1 MRLGAIPETPLE
13 WLGLRLGRVP
23 TPLIDTHL
31 AFAFARTVMVAAR
44 VGVFE
49 ALAEGAASSDEVARR
64 CGTAPVPTRRLVMAL
79 VGVGYLT
86 PAGADRVALGRHVR
100 RWLTRDS
107 ATSVVDKVA
116 FAFDEWRLVEGY
128 EDYVRR
134 GVTFGMHGVAAA
146 ARGGPAETAASAPD
160 APSGDGAPS
169 AGDGGADADAAKE
182 AWVRYQ
188 RGLRAVAVV
197 SADEVARR
205 TPVPAGA
212 RRLID
217 LGGGHGLFA
226 AAILRRYPGLSAT
239 VLDLAPAVD
248 AALAAGVPADLRGRL
263 EHRVAD
269 ALNDPLGDDDVDVV
283 FASQL
288 NHHFGEAD
296 NRALAVRVA
305 AALRSGGVY
314 VVQDLAR
321 PADPREA
328 RRARLG
334 ALLDLYFGATSDG
347 GTYPIAAMRAW
358 QTAAGLRPARVR
370 WLRTLP
376 GLVQQTAVKP

>member
-31 AFAFARTVMVAAR
+31 AFAFARTVMVAVQ

-49 ALAEGAASSDEVARR
+49 ALAEGPASPEEVARR

-79 VGVGYLT
+79 VGVGYLK
-86 PAGADRVALGRHVR
+86 PAGTDRVALGRHVA
-100 RWLTRDS
+100 RWLTRGS
-107 ATSVVDKVA
+107 AMSVVDKVA

-128 EDYVRR
+128 EDYVRH
-134 GVTFGMHGVAAA
+134 GVAVGMHGAAAA
-146 ARGGPAETAASAPD
+146 ARGVAAGAVPGAD
-160 APSGDGAPS
+160 DDRAPSGGDGAE
-169 AGDGGADADAAKE
+169 AAAND

-188 RGLRAVAVV
+188 RGLRAVAAV
-197 SADEVARR
+197 SAEEVARR

-226 AAILRRYPGLSAT
+226 AALLRRHPGLRAT
-239 VLDLAPAVD
+239 VIDLAPAVD
-248 AALAAGVPADLRGRL
+248 AALAAGVPADLHGRL

-269 ALNDPLGDDDVDVV
+269 ALNDPLGDGDVDVV

-296 NRALAVRVA
+296 NRALATRVA

-358 QTAAGLRPARVR
+358 QTGAGLRPARVR

-376 GLVQQTAVKP
+376 GLVQQAAVKP

>member
-1 MRLGAIPETPLE
+1 VRLGAIPETPLE

-31 AFAFARTVMVAAR
+31 AFAFARTVMVAVR

-49 ALAEGAASSDEVARR
+49 ALADGPATPDEIARR
-64 CGTAPVPTRRLVMAL
+64 CGTAPVPTRRLTMAL
-79 VGVGYLT
+79 VGVGYLE

-100 RWLTRDS
+100 RWLLRAS
-107 ATSVVDKVA
+107 PASVVDKVA

-128 EDYVRR
+128 EDYVRS
-134 GVTFGMHGVAAA
+134 GVSVGMHGGSAA
-146 ARGGPAETAASAPD
+146 ARGAAAGGGAGAEPGANAGGPDATAAVD
-160 APSGDGAPS
+160 AGV
-169 AGDGGADADAAKE
+169 DAE
-182 AWVRYQ
+182 AWGRYQ

-205 TPVPAGA
+205 TPVPRGA
-212 RRLID
+212 RTLVD

-226 AAILRRYPGLSAT
+226 AALLRRHPDLRAT
-239 VLDLAPAVD
+239 VLDLEPAV
-248 AALAAGVPADLRGRL
+248 AAAHEVGVPADLRGRL
-263 EHRVAD
+263 VHRVAD
-269 ALNDPLGDDDVDVV
+269 ALRDPLGAGDVDVV

-296 NRALAVRVA
+296 NRALAARIA
-305 AALRSGGVY
+305 TALRPGGVY
-314 VVQDLAR
+314 VIQDLAR
-321 PADPREA
+321 PADAREA

-347 GTYPIAAMRAW
+347 GTYPIAAMRGW
-358 QTAAGLRPARVR
+358 QEGAGLRPTPVR

-376 GLVQQTAVKP
+376 GLVQQAAVKP

>member
-1 MRLGAIPETPLE
+1 
-13 WLGLRLGRVP
+13 
-23 TPLIDTHL
+23 
-31 AFAFARTVMVAAR
+31 
-44 VGVFE
+44 
-49 ALAEGAASSDEVARR
+49 
-64 CGTAPVPTRRLVMAL
+64 
-79 VGVGYLT
+79 
-86 PAGADRVALGRHVR
+86 
-100 RWLTRDS
+100 
-107 ATSVVDKVA
+107 
-116 FAFDEWRLVEGY
+116 VEGY

-134 GVTFGMHGVAAA
+134 GVAVGMHGAAAA
-146 ARGGPAETAASAPD
+146 AR
-160 APSGDGAPS
+160 APSTVGA
-169 AGDGGADADAAKE
+169 AGLDGGDADVRPTSVDADA
-182 AWVRYQ
+182 WLRYQ
-188 RGLRAVAVV
+188 RGLRAVAAV

-205 TPVPAGA
+205 TPVPRGA

-226 AAILRRYPGLSAT
+226 AALLRRHPGLSAT
-239 VLDLAPAVD
+239 VLDLAPAVE
-248 AALAAGVPADLRGRL
+248 AARAAGVPADLRGRL

-269 ALNDPLGDDDVDVV
+269 ALNDPLGAGDVDVV

-296 NRALAVRVA
+296 NRALAARVA
-305 AALRSGGVY
+305 TALRSGGAY
-314 VVQDLAR
+314 VIQDLAR

-358 QTAAGLRPARVR
+358 QSAAGLRPLGVR

-376 GLVQQTAVKP
+376 GLVQQVAVKP

>member
-49 ALAEGAASSDEVARR
+49 ALAEGPASPEEVARR

-79 VGVGYLT
+79 VGVGYLI
-86 PAGADRVALGRHVR
+86 PAGAEQVALGRHVR

-107 ATSVVDKVA
+107 ATSVLDKVA

-134 GVTFGMHGVAAA
+134 GVAVGMHGVAAA
-146 ARGGPAETAASAPD
+146 AGRGAGAGAPLSAAD
-160 APSGDGAPS
+160 APSS
-169 AGDGGADADAAKE
+169 DGGVADAVAANDA
-182 AWVRYQ
+182 WGRYQ

-205 TPVPAGA
+205 TPVPTGA

-226 AAILRRYPGLSAT
+226 AALLRRHPALRAT

-248 AALAAGVPADLRGRL
+248 AALAVGVPADLRGRL

-269 ALNDPLGDDDVDVV
+269 ALNDPLGDGDVDVV

-296 NRALAVRVA
+296 NRALAARVA

-358 QTAAGLRPARVR
+358 QTDAGLRPARVR

-376 GLVQQTAVKP
+376 GLVQQAAVKP

>member
-13 WLGLRLGRVP
+13 WLALRLGRVP

-31 AFAFARTVMVAAR
+31 AFAFARTVMVAVR
-44 VGVFE
+44 VGAFE
-49 ALAEGAASSDEVARR
+49 ALAEGPATPDEVARR
-64 CGTAPVPTRRLVMAL
+64 CGTAPVPTRRLLMAL
-79 VGVGYLT
+79 VGVGYLR
-86 PAGADRVALGRHVR
+86 PAGADRVALGGHVG
-100 RWLTRDS
+100 RWLTRGS

-128 EDYVRR
+128 EAYVRR
-134 GVTFGMHGVAAA
+134 GVSVGMHGAAAA
-146 ARGGPAETAASAPD
+146 ARGGSVGSGSAATD
-160 APSGDGAPS
+160 AAL
-169 AGDGGADADAAKE
+169 AGDAEPSSDDADAWE
-182 AWVRYQ
+182 RYQ
-188 RGLRAVAVV
+188 RGLRAVATV
-197 SADEVARR
+197 SAHEVARR

-212 RRLID
+212 RHLID

-226 AAILRRYPGLSAT
+226 AALLRRHPGLRAT
-239 VLDLAPAVD
+239 VIDLAPAVE
-248 AALAAGVPADLRGRL
+248 AARAAGTPTDLRGRI
-263 EHRVAD
+263 EHVVAD
-269 ALNDPLGDDDVDVV
+269 ALRDPLGDGDVDVV

-305 AALRSGGVY
+305 AALRPGGVY

-321 PADPREA
+321 PADAREA

-358 QTAAGLRPARVR
+358 QTAAGLRPGRVR

-376 GLVQQTAVKP
+376 GLVQQPAVRP

>member
-31 AFAFARTVMVAAR
+31 AFAFARTVMVAVR

-49 ALAEGAASSDEVARR
+49 ALVGGPAVPEEIARR

-79 VGVGYLT
+79 VGVGYLE
-86 PAGADRVALGRHVR
+86 PAGGERVALGRHVG
-100 RWLTRDS
+100 RWLTRAS
-107 ATSVVDKVA
+107 ASSLVDKVA

-134 GVTFGMHGVAAA
+134 GVSVGMHGAAAA
-146 ARGGPAETAASAPD
+146 ARGSASDGPANAAD
-160 APSGDGAPS
+160 APSASDAARRP
-169 AGDGGADADAAKE
+169 DADA
-182 AWVRYQ
+182 WGRYQ
-188 RGLRAVAVV
+188 RGLRAIAAV

-205 TPVPAGA
+205 TPVPNGA

-226 AAILRRYPGLSAT
+226 AALLRRHVALRAT
-239 VLDLAPAVD
+239 VLDLAPAVA
-248 AALAAGVPADLRGRL
+248 AALAAGVPADLGGRL
-263 EHRVAD
+263 EHRVVD
-269 ALNDPLGDDDVDVV
+269 ALHDPLGDVDVDVV

-288 NHHFGEAD
+288 NHHFGEVE

-321 PADPREA
+321 PAGPREA

-347 GTYPIAAMRAW
+347 GTHPIAAMRGW
-358 QTAAGLRPARVR
+358 QTAAGLRPTRVR

-376 GLVQQTAVKP
+376 GLVQQSAVKP

>member
-31 AFAFARTVMVAAR
+31 AFAFARTVMVAVR

-49 ALAEGAASSDEVARR
+49 ALAGGPATPDDVALR
-64 CGTAPVPTRRLVMAL
+64 CGTAAVPTRRLVMAL
-79 VGVGYLT
+79 VGVGYLR
-86 PAGADRVALGRHVR
+86 PAGADRVALGRHVG
-100 RWLTRDS
+100 RWLTRAS
-107 ATSVVDKVA
+107 PTSVVDKVA

-134 GVTFGMHGVAAA
+134 GASIGMHGAAA
-146 ARGGPAETAASAPD
+146 AAHGAAAAGPSTPSD
-160 APSGDGAPS
+160 APEAPE
-169 AGDGGADADAAKE
+169 AGADADA
-182 AWVRYQ
+182 WSRYQ
-188 RGLRAVAVV
+188 LGLRAVATV
-197 SADEVARR
+197 SAREVARC

-212 RRLID
+212 RRLLD
-217 LGGGHGLFA
+217 LGGGHGLYA
-226 AAILRRYPGLSAT
+226 AELLRRHPAMRAT
-239 VLDLAPAVD
+239 VLDLAPAV
-248 AALAAGVPADLRGRL
+248 AAARAAGVPPDLHGRL

-269 ALNDPLGDDDVDVV
+269 ALHDPLGDGDVDVV

-288 NHHFGEAD
+288 NHHFDEAA
-296 NRALAVRVA
+296 NRGLAARVA
-305 AALRSGGVY
+305 TALRPGGVY
-314 VVQDLAR
+314 VIQDLAR
-321 PADPREA
+321 PADAREA

-347 GTYPIAAMRAW
+347 GTYEIAAMRAW
-358 QTAAGLRPARVR
+358 QIGAGLRPNRVR

-376 GLVQQTAVKP
+376 GLVQQTAVKA